1 MLRKGAFKMN
11 LTTEKTNEAPKYVF
25 RGEIYMVDFSDGEGR
40 SVHQG
45 SRPAV
50 IISNDVANR
59 YSAIVNCC
67 LLTSKTMKKDY
78 PTHLKLTPNAM
89 NKLRMDSVIMAEQV
103 RTIGRE
109 TLKFKIGKLTD
120 EEIQALDDVIR
131 VALGL

>member
-1 MLRKGAFKMN
+1 MN
-11 LTTEKTNEAPKYVF
+11 TTENNKKTEAPKYIF
-25 RGEIYMVDFSDGEGR
+25 RGEIYMVDFGDLGEGR

-59 YSAIVNCC
+59 YSPILNCC
-67 LLTSKTMKKDY
+67 LLTSKIMKKDY
-78 PTHLKLTPNAM
+78 PTHLKLTPNPM
-89 NKLRMDSVIMAEQV
+89 NKLKMDSVVMAEQV

-120 EEIQALDDVIR
+120 EEIRALDDVVR